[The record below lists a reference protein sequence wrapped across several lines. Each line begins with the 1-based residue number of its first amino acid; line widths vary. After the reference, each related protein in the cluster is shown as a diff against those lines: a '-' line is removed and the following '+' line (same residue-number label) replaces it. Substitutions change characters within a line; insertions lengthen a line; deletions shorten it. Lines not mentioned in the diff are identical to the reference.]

1 MKLRISENNNNTRHG
16 IYYKNVDICDLNS
29 ILSKGILSLNASGND
44 NWQSGRRSNNSNDVV
59 YLFIPTGYEN
69 SFVQYGAA
77 LLEVE
82 VDGYE
87 NEILD
92 GDINK
97 GKYIEYVC
105 DCVPKDNIRS
115 VYIPK
120 IFRNHIHIN
129 NSKIKF
135 VDIEA
140 KIFSSDL
147 YDKNLDTYGVSGF
160 LGCKELPKGFDDS
173 NNYIDCDSRLLK
185 IFSETANV
193 TDSSMYNYFVGQMPD
208 RTAIRLKYIHY
219 DIPNK

>member
-1 MKLRISENNNNTRHG
+1 MISEHSNNSKHG

-29 ILSKGILSLNASGND
+29 ILRLGILSSNASGND
-44 NWQSGRRSNNSNDVV
+44 NWVSGKRTCNSKDVV

-77 LLEVE
+77 LIEVE

-87 NEILD
+87 NELLD
-92 GDINK
+92 GDINR

-105 DCVPKDNIRS
+105 DCVPKENIRA

-120 IFRNHIHIN
+120 IFRDQVHIS

-135 VDIEA
+135 VDMEA
-140 KIFSSDL
+140 KIFSSEL
-147 YDKNLDTYGVSGF
+147 YDRNLDCYGVRGF
-160 LGCKELPKGFDDS
+160 LGCRELPKDFDDS
-173 NNYIDCDSRLLK
+173 SNYIECNSQLLK

-193 TDSSMYNYFVGQMPD
+193 TDSSMSNYFVGKMPD
-208 RTAIRLKYIHY
+208 RTAIHLKYIHY